1 MTSRYI
7 PTIGLE
13 VHAEL
18 LTQSKMFCGCPVVDS
33 TMADPNTA
41 VCEICTGMPGT
52 LPVINRRA
60 VEYAIRV
67 ALALDCSVAP
77 QSVFARKNYFYPDLP
92 KGFQISQYEM
102 PLAVNGFLMID
113 TDEGPKRIG
122 IRRVHLEE
130 DTGKLFHH
138 KDHSL
143 VDYNRSGV
151 PLLEIVTEPDL
162 ISVEEAKAY
171 ATTLRSVLRYLE
183 VNSGDM
189 EKGVIRFEAN
199 VSLRPEGSQDLGTR
213 TEIKNLNSFRAMTR
227 AVEFELKRQQT
238 LLQAGK
244 PVLQETLGWD
254 ETTGVTVSQRSK
266 EEAHDYR
273 YFPEPDLPPLA
284 VEAEWVERIQAAL
297 PELPADKRQRFASQY
312 GLSDYTAA
320 VLTVERQ
327 VAAYFELAA
336 AAAEAV
342 PAEKIANWLSGDLF
356 GLANEAGLAVYETQ
370 VAPEHLADLVRRV
383 ETGEINATSGK
394 DVLAEMVASGQLA
407 QKIIAQRGL
416 AQISDAEEIQAI
428 VLEVLEKNP
437 DQLTSFLEGK
447 ETLFDWFLGQVM
459 RSSSGRANPTIVRQE
474 LSKALQDRGHA
485 DL

>member
-1 MTSRYI
+1 
-7 PTIGLE
+7 
-13 VHAEL
+13 
-18 LTQSKMFCGCPVVDS
+18 MFCGCPVVDS